1 MAEWSNPQDEQPN
14 SLLETMNRAPQSQAF
29 PPPQVDFAEHQARSV
44 GARRKPLLL
53 VLSMLL
59 IGFAGGIGGSI
70 AADEW
75 NISIGSSGG
84 VGSSNTPIVTSEV
97 GASDS
102 AVGDTVIAQVANA
115 MADSVVTISS
125 EVSDEFSS
133 GEATGTGVVLT
144 ADGEILTNAH
154 VVEGATTVKVRFAGE
169 TEPREAKI
177 LASDPGN
184 DLALLKIDATGLKP
198 VNIGDSNAI
207 NVGDLTVAFGS
218 PLGLSGT
225 VTSGIVSALNRPV
238 TAGGADDQSFISA
251 IQTDAAINPGNSGGP
266 LVNGQGQVI
275 GVNSAIATLG
285 SGTQSGSI
293 GLGFAIPINQAQ
305 RVISEIIET
314 GKSSTPIAGISI
326 DSTFDGT
333 GAKIAEVV
341 ADGPAASTDL
351 KVGDIVTKIN
361 GEAVEDSTELI
372 VAIRRNNPGD
382 TIVLTVKNTAGNVR
396 EVSVV
401 LGSREEG

>member
-1 MAEWSNPQDEQPN
+1 MVENSNSPTPGFGLVPSWE
-14 SLLETMNRAPQSQAF
+14 
-29 PPPQVDFAEHQARSV
+29 
-44 GARRKPLLL
+44 RKKKRK
-53 VLSMLL
+53 
-59 IGFAGGIGGSI
+59 
-70 AADEW
+70 
-75 NISIGSSGG
+75 
-84 VGSSNTPIVTSEV
+84 NTPI
-97 GASDS
+97 S
-102 AVGDTVIAQVANA
+102 AVIVISLVFGGTAGGALGYLAADFSNGVSNSTSQVSDTNKPVAITPA
-115 MADSVVTISS
+115 TETVSQIVQSVRSSVVSIKA
-125 EVSDEFSS
+125 EGRS
-133 GEATGTGVVLT
+133 GSGTGSGFIFREDGYIVTNNHVAAPAVNSGKLT
-144 ADGEILTNAH
+144 VYLEDKTSFVAKLVGRNA
-154 VVEGATTVKVRFAGE
+154 
-169 TEPREAKI
+169 
-177 LASDPGN
+177 SY
-184 DLALLKIDATGLKP
+184 DLAVLKIDATGLKP
-198 VNIGDSNAI
+198 VNMGDSNAI

-218 PLGLSGT
+218 PLGLTGT
-225 VTSGIVSALNRPV
+225 VTSGIVSAINRPV

-285 SGTQSGSI
+285 NGTQSGSI

-305 RVISEIIET
+305 RIVTEIIET

-326 DSTFDGT
+326 DSTYEGV

-341 ADGPAASTDL
+341 ADGPASSTDL

-382 TIVLTVKNTAGNVR
+382 TIVLTVKNSAGNER

>member
-1 MAEWSNPQDEQPN
+1 MVENSNSPTPGFGLVPSWERKKKRKNTPISAVIVI
-14 SLLETMNRAPQSQAF
+14 SLVFGGT
-29 PPPQVDFAEHQARSV
+29 
-44 GARRKPLLL
+44 
-53 VLSMLL
+53 
-59 IGFAGGIGGSI
+59 AGGALGYL
-70 AADEW
+70 AADFSNGVSNSTSQVSDTNKPVAITPATETVSQ
-75 NISIGSSGG
+75 IVQSVRPSVVSIKAEGSSGSG
-84 VGSSNTPIVTSEV
+84 TGSGFIFREDGYIVTNNHVAAPAVNSGKLTVYLEDKTSFVAKLV
-97 GASDS
+97 GRNASY
-102 AVGDTVIAQVANA
+102 
-115 MADSVVTISS
+115 
-125 EVSDEFSS
+125 
-133 GEATGTGVVLT
+133 
-144 ADGEILTNAH
+144 
-154 VVEGATTVKVRFAGE
+154 
-169 TEPREAKI
+169 
-177 LASDPGN
+177 
-184 DLALLKIDATGLKP
+184 DLAVLKIDATGLKP
-198 VNIGDSNAI
+198 VNMGDSNAI

-218 PLGLSGT
+218 PLGLTGT
-225 VTSGIVSALNRPV
+225 VTSGIVSAINRPV

-305 RVISEIIET
+305 RIVTEIIES

-326 DSTFDGT
+326 DSNFEGV

-341 ADGPAASTDL
+341 ANGPAASTDL

-361 GEAVEDSTELI
+361 GEVIEDSTELI

-382 TIVLTVKNTAGNVR
+382 TIVLTVKNTAGTER

>member
-1 MAEWSNPQDEQPN
+1 MVENSNSPTPGFGTVPSWERKKKRKNTPLSAVIVI
-14 SLLETMNRAPQSQAF
+14 SLVFGGT
-29 PPPQVDFAEHQARSV
+29 
-44 GARRKPLLL
+44 
-53 VLSMLL
+53 
-59 IGFAGGIGGSI
+59 AGGALGYL
-70 AADEW
+70 AADFSNGVSNSTSQVSETSKPVAITPATETVSQIVQ
-75 NISIGSSGG
+75 NVKPSVVSIKAEGSSGSG
-84 VGSSNTPIVTSEV
+84 TGSGFIYREDGYIVTNNHV
-97 GASDS
+97 AAPAING
-102 AVGDTVIAQVANA
+102 GKLTVYLE
-115 MADSVVTISS
+115 DKTS
-125 EVSDEFSS
+125 F
-133 GEATGTGVVLT
+133 
-144 ADGEILTNAH
+144 
-154 VVEGATTVKVRFAGE
+154 
-169 TEPREAKI
+169 EAK
-177 LASDPGN
+177 LVGRNASY
-184 DLALLKIDATGLKP
+184 DLAVLKIDATGLKP

-305 RVISEIIET
+305 RIVTEIIES

-326 DSTFDGT
+326 DSNFEGV

-341 ADGPAASTDL
+341 ANGPAASTDL

-361 GEAVEDSTELI
+361 GEVIEDSTELI

-382 TIVLTVKNTAGNVR
+382 TIVLTVKNTAGNER

>member
-1 MAEWSNPQDEQPN
+1 MVENSNSPTPGFGTVPSWERKKKRKNTPLSAVIVI
-14 SLLETMNRAPQSQAF
+14 SLVFGGT
-29 PPPQVDFAEHQARSV
+29 
-44 GARRKPLLL
+44 
-53 VLSMLL
+53 
-59 IGFAGGIGGSI
+59 AGGALGYL
-70 AADEW
+70 AADFSNGVSNTTSQVSDTNKPVAITPATETVSQIVQ
-75 NISIGSSGG
+75 NVKPSVVSIKAEGSSGSG
-84 VGSSNTPIVTSEV
+84 TGSGFIYREDGYIVTNNHVAAPAINGGKLTVYLEDKTSFVAKLV
-97 GASDS
+97 GRNASY
-102 AVGDTVIAQVANA
+102 
-115 MADSVVTISS
+115 
-125 EVSDEFSS
+125 
-133 GEATGTGVVLT
+133 
-144 ADGEILTNAH
+144 
-154 VVEGATTVKVRFAGE
+154 
-169 TEPREAKI
+169 
-177 LASDPGN
+177 
-184 DLALLKIDATGLKP
+184 DLAVLKIDATGLKP
-198 VNIGDSNAI
+198 VNIGDSSAI

-218 PLGLSGT
+218 PLGLTGT
-225 VTSGIVSALNRPV
+225 VTSGIVSAINRPV

-305 RVISEIIET
+305 RIVTEIIES

-326 DSTFDGT
+326 DSNFEGV

-341 ADGPAASTDL
+341 ANGPAASTDL

-361 GEAVEDSTELI
+361 GEVIEDSTELI

-382 TIVLTVKNTAGNVR
+382 TIVLTVKNTAGTER

>member
-1 MAEWSNPQDEQPN
+1 MVENSNSPTPGFGTVPSWERKKKRKNTPLSAVIVI
-14 SLLETMNRAPQSQAF
+14 SLVFGGT
-29 PPPQVDFAEHQARSV
+29 
-44 GARRKPLLL
+44 
-53 VLSMLL
+53 
-59 IGFAGGIGGSI
+59 AGGALGYL
-70 AADEW
+70 AADFSNGVSNSTSQVSETSKPVAITPATETVSQIVQ
-75 NISIGSSGG
+75 NVKPSVVSIKAEGSSGSG
-84 VGSSNTPIVTSEV
+84 TGSGFIYREDGYIVTNNHVAAPAINSGKLTVYLEDKTSFVAKLV
-97 GASDS
+97 GRNASY
-102 AVGDTVIAQVANA
+102 
-115 MADSVVTISS
+115 
-125 EVSDEFSS
+125 
-133 GEATGTGVVLT
+133 
-144 ADGEILTNAH
+144 
-154 VVEGATTVKVRFAGE
+154 
-169 TEPREAKI
+169 
-177 LASDPGN
+177 
-184 DLALLKIDATGLKP
+184 DLAVLKIDATGLKP
-198 VNIGDSNAI
+198 VNIGDSSAI

-218 PLGLSGT
+218 PLGLTGT
-225 VTSGIVSALNRPV
+225 VTSGIVSAINRPV

-285 SGTQSGSI
+285 NGTQSGSI

-305 RVISEIIET
+305 RVITEIIES
-314 GKSSTPIAGISI
+314 GKSTTPIAGISI
-326 DSTFDGT
+326 DSTYDGV

-361 GEAVEDSTELI
+361 GEVVENSTELI

-382 TIVLTVKNTAGNVR
+382 TIVLIVKNSAGNER

>member
-1 MAEWSNPQDEQPN
+1 MVENSNSPTPGFGTVPSWERKKKRKNTPLSAVIVI
-14 SLLETMNRAPQSQAF
+14 SLVFGGT
-29 PPPQVDFAEHQARSV
+29 
-44 GARRKPLLL
+44 
-53 VLSMLL
+53 
-59 IGFAGGIGGSI
+59 AGGALGYL
-70 AADEW
+70 AADFSNGVSNTTSQVSETSKPVAITPATETVSQIVQ
-75 NISIGSSGG
+75 NVKPSVVSIKAEGSSGSG
-84 VGSSNTPIVTSEV
+84 TGSGFIYREDGYIVTNNHV
-97 GASDS
+97 AAPAING
-102 AVGDTVIAQVANA
+102 GKLTVYLE
-115 MADSVVTISS
+115 DKTS
-125 EVSDEFSS
+125 F
-133 GEATGTGVVLT
+133 
-144 ADGEILTNAH
+144 
-154 VVEGATTVKVRFAGE
+154 
-169 TEPREAKI
+169 EAK
-177 LASDPGN
+177 LVGRNASY
-184 DLALLKIDATGLKP
+184 DLAVLKIDATGLKP
-198 VNIGDSNAI
+198 VNIGDSSAI

-326 DSTFDGT
+326 DSTFDGV

-382 TIVLTVKNTAGNVR
+382 TIVLTVKNNAGNER

>member
-1 MAEWSNPQDEQPN
+1 VKLKHKMVENSNSPTPGFGSVPSWERKKKRKNTPISAVIVI
-14 SLLETMNRAPQSQAF
+14 SLVFGGT
-29 PPPQVDFAEHQARSV
+29 
-44 GARRKPLLL
+44 
-53 VLSMLL
+53 
-59 IGFAGGIGGSI
+59 AGGALGYL
-70 AADEW
+70 AADFSNGVSNTTSQVSDTNKPVAITPATETVSQIVQ
-75 NISIGSSGG
+75 NVNPSVVSIKAEGSSGSG
-84 VGSSNTPIVTSEV
+84 TGSGFIFREDGYIVTNNHVAAPAVNSGKLTVYLEDKTSFVAKLV
-97 GASDS
+97 GRNASY
-102 AVGDTVIAQVANA
+102 
-115 MADSVVTISS
+115 
-125 EVSDEFSS
+125 
-133 GEATGTGVVLT
+133 
-144 ADGEILTNAH
+144 
-154 VVEGATTVKVRFAGE
+154 
-169 TEPREAKI
+169 
-177 LASDPGN
+177 
-184 DLALLKIDATGLKP
+184 DLAVLKIDATGLKP
-198 VNIGDSNAI
+198 VNIGDSSAI

-218 PLGLSGT
+218 PLGLTGT
-225 VTSGIVSALNRPV
+225 VTSGIVSAINRPV

-285 SGTQSGSI
+285 NGTQSGSI
-293 GLGFAIPINQAQ
+293 GLGFAIPINQTQ
-305 RVISEIIET
+305 RIVTEIINS

-326 DSTFDGT
+326 DSNYEGV

-341 ADGPAASTDL
+341 SDGPASATDL

-382 TIVLTVKNTAGNVR
+382 TVVLTVKNTAGTER

>member
-1 MAEWSNPQDEQPN
+1 MVENSNSPTPCFGLVPSWE
-14 SLLETMNRAPQSQAF
+14 
-29 PPPQVDFAEHQARSV
+29 
-44 GARRKPLLL
+44 RKKKRKNTPISAVIVIAL
-53 VLSMLL
+53 VF
-59 IGFAGGIGGSI
+59 GGTAGGALGYL
-70 AADEW
+70 AADFSNGVSNSTSQVSDTNKPVVITPATETVSQIVQ
-75 NISIGSSGG
+75 NVKPSVVSIKAEGSSGSG
-84 VGSSNTPIVTSEV
+84 TGSGFIFREDGYIVTNNHVAAPAVNSGKLTVYLEDKTSFVAKLV
-97 GASDS
+97 GRNASY
-102 AVGDTVIAQVANA
+102 
-115 MADSVVTISS
+115 
-125 EVSDEFSS
+125 
-133 GEATGTGVVLT
+133 
-144 ADGEILTNAH
+144 
-154 VVEGATTVKVRFAGE
+154 
-169 TEPREAKI
+169 
-177 LASDPGN
+177 
-184 DLALLKIDATGLKP
+184 DLAVLKIDATGLKP

-218 PLGLSGT
+218 PLGLTGT
-225 VTSGIVSALNRPV
+225 VTSGIVSAINRPV

-285 SGTQSGSI
+285 NGTQSGSI

-305 RVISEIIET
+305 RIVTEIIET

-326 DSTFDGT
+326 DSTYEGV

-341 ADGPAASTDL
+341 ADGPASSTDL

-382 TIVLTVKNTAGNVR
+382 TIVLTVKNTAGNER

>member
-1 MAEWSNPQDEQPN
+1 MVENSNSPTPGFGTVPSWERKKKRKNTPLSAVIVI
-14 SLLETMNRAPQSQAF
+14 SLVFGGT
-29 PPPQVDFAEHQARSV
+29 
-44 GARRKPLLL
+44 
-53 VLSMLL
+53 
-59 IGFAGGIGGSI
+59 AGGALGYL
-70 AADEW
+70 AADFSNGVSNTTSQVSETSKPVAITPATETVSQIVQ
-75 NISIGSSGG
+75 NVKPSVVSIKAEGSSGSG
-84 VGSSNTPIVTSEV
+84 TGSGFIYREDGYIVTNNHV
-97 GASDS
+97 AAPAINDGKL
-102 AVGDTVIAQVANA
+102 TVYLE
-115 MADSVVTISS
+115 DKTS
-125 EVSDEFSS
+125 F
-133 GEATGTGVVLT
+133 
-144 ADGEILTNAH
+144 
-154 VVEGATTVKVRFAGE
+154 
-169 TEPREAKI
+169 EAK
-177 LASDPGN
+177 LVGRNASY
-184 DLALLKIDATGLKP
+184 DLAVLKIDATGLKP

>member
-1 MAEWSNPQDEQPN
+1 MVENSNSPTPGFGTVPSWERKKKRKNTPLSAVRVI
-14 SLLETMNRAPQSQAF
+14 SLVFGGT
-29 PPPQVDFAEHQARSV
+29 
-44 GARRKPLLL
+44 
-53 VLSMLL
+53 
-59 IGFAGGIGGSI
+59 AGGALGYL
-70 AADEW
+70 AADFSNGVSNSTSQVSETSKPVAITPATETVSQIVQ
-75 NISIGSSGG
+75 NVKPSVVSIKAEGSSGSG
-84 VGSSNTPIVTSEV
+84 TGSGFIYREDGYIVTNNHVAAPAINSGKLTVYLEDKTSFVAKLV
-97 GASDS
+97 GRNASY
-102 AVGDTVIAQVANA
+102 
-115 MADSVVTISS
+115 
-125 EVSDEFSS
+125 
-133 GEATGTGVVLT
+133 
-144 ADGEILTNAH
+144 
-154 VVEGATTVKVRFAGE
+154 
-169 TEPREAKI
+169 
-177 LASDPGN
+177 
-184 DLALLKIDATGLKP
+184 DLAVLKIDATGLKP
-198 VNIGDSNAI
+198 VIIGDSNAI

-218 PLGLSGT
+218 PLGLTGT
-225 VTSGIVSALNRPV
+225 VTSGIVSAINRPV

-285 SGTQSGSI
+285 NGTQSGSI

-305 RVISEIIET
+305 RVITEIIES
-314 GKSSTPIAGISI
+314 GKSTTPIAGISI
-326 DSTFDGT
+326 DSTYDGV

-382 TIVLTVKNTAGNVR
+382 TIVLTVKNTAGNER

>member
-1 MAEWSNPQDEQPN
+1 MVENSNSPTPGFGSVPSWERKKKRKNTPLSAVIVI
-14 SLLETMNRAPQSQAF
+14 SLVFGGTAGGALGYLAADFSNGVSNTTSQVSET
-29 PPPQVDFAEHQARSV
+29 
-44 GARRKPLLL
+44 RKP
-53 VLSMLL
+53 VAITPATETVSQ
-59 IGFAGGIGGSI
+59 IVQNVKPSVVSI
-70 AADEW
+70 KAE
-75 NISIGSSGG
+75 GSSGSG
-84 VGSSNTPIVTSEV
+84 TGSGFIYREDGYIVTNNHVAAPSIN
-97 GASDS
+97 G
-102 AVGDTVIAQVANA
+102 GKLTVYLE
-115 MADSVVTISS
+115 DKTS
-125 EVSDEFSS
+125 F
-133 GEATGTGVVLT
+133 
-144 ADGEILTNAH
+144 
-154 VVEGATTVKVRFAGE
+154 
-169 TEPREAKI
+169 EAK
-177 LASDPGN
+177 LVGRNASY
-184 DLALLKIDATGLKP
+184 DLAVLKIDATGLKP

-225 VTSGIVSALNRPV
+225 VTSGIVSAVNRPV

-285 SGTQSGSI
+285 NGPQSGSI

-326 DSTFDGT
+326 DSTFEGT

-341 ADGPAASTDL
+341 ADGPASSTDL

-382 TIVLTVKNTAGNVR
+382 TIVLTVKNAAGNER
-396 EVSVV
+396 QVSVV

>member
-1 MAEWSNPQDEQPN
+1 MQNVKPSVVSIKAE
-14 SLLETMNRAPQSQAF
+14 
-29 PPPQVDFAEHQARSV
+29 
-44 GARRKPLLL
+44 
-53 VLSMLL
+53 
-59 IGFAGGIGGSI
+59 
-70 AADEW
+70 
-75 NISIGSSGG
+75 GSSGSG
-84 VGSSNTPIVTSEV
+84 TGSGFIYREDGYIVTNNHVAAPAINSGKLTVYLEDKTSFVAKLV
-97 GASDS
+97 GRNASY
-102 AVGDTVIAQVANA
+102 
-115 MADSVVTISS
+115 
-125 EVSDEFSS
+125 
-133 GEATGTGVVLT
+133 
-144 ADGEILTNAH
+144 
-154 VVEGATTVKVRFAGE
+154 
-169 TEPREAKI
+169 
-177 LASDPGN
+177 
-184 DLALLKIDATGLKP
+184 DLAVLKIDATGLKP
-198 VNIGDSNAI
+198 VNIGDSSAI

-218 PLGLSGT
+218 PLGLTGT
-225 VTSGIVSALNRPV
+225 VTSGIVSAINRPV

-285 SGTQSGSI
+285 NGTQSGSI

-305 RVISEIIET
+305 RVITEIIES
-314 GKSSTPIAGISI
+314 GKSTTPIAGISI
-326 DSTFDGT
+326 DSTYDGV

-382 TIVLTVKNTAGNVR
+382 TIVLTVKNTAGNER
-396 EVSVV
+396 KVSVV

>member
-1 MAEWSNPQDEQPN
+1 MVENSNSPTPGFGTVPSWERKKKRKNTPLSAVIVI
-14 SLLETMNRAPQSQAF
+14 SLVFGGT
-29 PPPQVDFAEHQARSV
+29 
-44 GARRKPLLL
+44 
-53 VLSMLL
+53 
-59 IGFAGGIGGSI
+59 AGGALGYL
-70 AADEW
+70 AADFSNGVSNSTSQVSESSKPVAITPATETVSQIVQ
-75 NISIGSSGG
+75 NVKPSVVSIKAEGSSGSG
-84 VGSSNTPIVTSEV
+84 TGSGFIYREDGYIVTNNHV
-97 GASDS
+97 AAPAING
-102 AVGDTVIAQVANA
+102 GKLTVYLE
-115 MADSVVTISS
+115 DKTS
-125 EVSDEFSS
+125 F
-133 GEATGTGVVLT
+133 
-144 ADGEILTNAH
+144 
-154 VVEGATTVKVRFAGE
+154 
-169 TEPREAKI
+169 EAK
-177 LASDPGN
+177 LVGRNASY
-184 DLALLKIDATGLKP
+184 DLAVLKIDATGLKP
-198 VNIGDSNAI
+198 VNIGDSSAI

-218 PLGLSGT
+218 PLGLTGT
-225 VTSGIVSALNRPV
+225 VTSGIVSAINRPV

-285 SGTQSGSI
+285 NGTQSGSI

-305 RVISEIIET
+305 RVISEIIES
-314 GKSSTPIAGISI
+314 GKSTTPIAGISI
-326 DSTFDGT
+326 DSTYDGV

-361 GEAVEDSTELI
+361 GEVVEDSTELI

-382 TIVLTVKNTAGNVR
+382 TIVLIVKNSAGNER

>member
-1 MAEWSNPQDEQPN
+1 MVENSNSPTPGFGTVPSWERKKKRKNTPLSAVIVI
-14 SLLETMNRAPQSQAF
+14 SLVFGGT
-29 PPPQVDFAEHQARSV
+29 
-44 GARRKPLLL
+44 
-53 VLSMLL
+53 
-59 IGFAGGIGGSI
+59 AGGALGYL
-70 AADEW
+70 AADFSNGVSNTTSQVSETSKPVAITPATETVSQIVQ
-75 NISIGSSGG
+75 NVKPSVVSIKAEGSSGSG
-84 VGSSNTPIVTSEV
+84 TGSGFIYREDGYIVTNNHV
-97 GASDS
+97 AAPAING
-102 AVGDTVIAQVANA
+102 GKLTVYLE
-115 MADSVVTISS
+115 DKTS
-125 EVSDEFSS
+125 F
-133 GEATGTGVVLT
+133 
-144 ADGEILTNAH
+144 
-154 VVEGATTVKVRFAGE
+154 
-169 TEPREAKI
+169 EAK
-177 LASDPGN
+177 LVGRNASY
-184 DLALLKIDATGLKP
+184 DLAVLKIDATGLKP
-198 VNIGDSNAI
+198 VNIGDSSAI

-218 PLGLSGT
+218 PLGLTGT
-225 VTSGIVSALNRPV
+225 VTSGIVSAINRPV

-285 SGTQSGSI
+285 NGTQSGSI

-305 RVISEIIET
+305 RVITEIIES
-314 GKSSTPIAGISI
+314 GKSTTPIAGISI
-326 DSTFDGT
+326 DSTYDGV

-361 GEAVEDSTELI
+361 GEVVEDSTELI

-382 TIVLTVKNTAGNVR
+382 TIVLIVKNSAGNER

>member
-1 MAEWSNPQDEQPN
+1 MVENSNSPTPGFGTVPSWERKKKRKNTPLSAVIVI
-14 SLLETMNRAPQSQAF
+14 SLVFGGT
-29 PPPQVDFAEHQARSV
+29 
-44 GARRKPLLL
+44 
-53 VLSMLL
+53 
-59 IGFAGGIGGSI
+59 AGGALGYL
-70 AADEW
+70 AADFSNGVSNSTSQVSETSKPVAITPATETVSQIVQ
-75 NISIGSSGG
+75 NVKPSVVSIKAEGNSGSGTGSGFIYREDG
-84 VGSSNTPIVTSEV
+84 YIVTNNHV
-97 GASDS
+97 AAPAING
-102 AVGDTVIAQVANA
+102 GKLTVYLE
-115 MADSVVTISS
+115 DKTS
-125 EVSDEFSS
+125 F
-133 GEATGTGVVLT
+133 
-144 ADGEILTNAH
+144 
-154 VVEGATTVKVRFAGE
+154 
-169 TEPREAKI
+169 EAK
-177 LASDPGN
+177 LVGRNASY
-184 DLALLKIDATGLKP
+184 DLAVLKIDATGLKP
-198 VNIGDSNAI
+198 VNIGDSSAI

-218 PLGLSGT
+218 PLGLTGT
-225 VTSGIVSALNRPV
+225 VTSGIVSAINRPV

-285 SGTQSGSI
+285 NGTQSGSI

-305 RVISEIIET
+305 RVITEIIES
-314 GKSSTPIAGISI
+314 GKSTTPIAGISI
-326 DSTFDGT
+326 DSTYVGV

-361 GEAVEDSTELI
+361 GEVVEDSTELI

-382 TIVLTVKNTAGNVR
+382 TIVLIVKNSAGNER

>member
-1 MAEWSNPQDEQPN
+1 MVENSNSPTPGFGTVPSWERKKKRKNTPLSAVIVI
-14 SLLETMNRAPQSQAF
+14 SLVFGGT
-29 PPPQVDFAEHQARSV
+29 
-44 GARRKPLLL
+44 
-53 VLSMLL
+53 
-59 IGFAGGIGGSI
+59 AGGALGYL
-70 AADEW
+70 AADFSNGVSNSTSQVSETSKPVAITPATETVSQIVQ
-75 NISIGSSGG
+75 NVKPSVVSIKAEGSSGSG
-84 VGSSNTPIVTSEV
+84 TGSGFIYREDGYIVTNNHVAAPAINS
-97 GASDS
+97 GKL
-102 AVGDTVIAQVANA
+102 TVYLE
-115 MADSVVTISS
+115 DKTS
-125 EVSDEFSS
+125 F
-133 GEATGTGVVLT
+133 
-144 ADGEILTNAH
+144 
-154 VVEGATTVKVRFAGE
+154 
-169 TEPREAKI
+169 EAK
-177 LASDPGN
+177 LVGRNASY
-184 DLALLKIDATGLKP
+184 DLAVLKIDATGLKP
-198 VNIGDSNAI
+198 VNIGDSSAI

-218 PLGLSGT
+218 PLGLTGT
-225 VTSGIVSALNRPV
+225 VTSGIVSAINRPV

-285 SGTQSGSI
+285 NGTQSGSI

-305 RVISEIIET
+305 RVISEIIES
-314 GKSSTPIAGISI
+314 GKSTTPIAGISI
-326 DSTFDGT
+326 DSTYDGV

-361 GEAVEDSTELI
+361 GEVVEDSTELI

-382 TIVLTVKNTAGNVR
+382 TIVLMVKNSAGNER

>member
-1 MAEWSNPQDEQPN
+1 MVENSNSPTPGFGTVPSWERKKKRKNTPLSAVIVI
-14 SLLETMNRAPQSQAF
+14 SLVFGGT
-29 PPPQVDFAEHQARSV
+29 
-44 GARRKPLLL
+44 
-53 VLSMLL
+53 
-59 IGFAGGIGGSI
+59 AGGALGYL
-70 AADEW
+70 AADFS
-75 NISIGSSGG
+75 NG
-84 VGSSNTPIVTSEV
+84 VSNTTSQVSETSKPVAITPATETVSQIVQNVKPSVVSIKAEGNSGSGTGSGFIYREDGYIVTNNHV
-97 GASDS
+97 AAPAING
-102 AVGDTVIAQVANA
+102 GKLTVYLE
-115 MADSVVTISS
+115 DKTS
-125 EVSDEFSS
+125 F
-133 GEATGTGVVLT
+133 
-144 ADGEILTNAH
+144 
-154 VVEGATTVKVRFAGE
+154 
-169 TEPREAKI
+169 EAK
-177 LASDPGN
+177 LVGRNASY
-184 DLALLKIDATGLKP
+184 DLAVLKIDATGLKP
-198 VNIGDSNAI
+198 VNIGDSSAI

-218 PLGLSGT
+218 PLGLTGT
-225 VTSGIVSALNRPV
+225 VTSGIVSAINRPV

-305 RVISEIIET
+305 RVISEIIES
-314 GKSSTPIAGISI
+314 GKSTTPIAGISI
-326 DSTFDGT
+326 DSTYDGV
-333 GAKIAEVV
+333 GARIAEVV

-361 GEAVEDSTELI
+361 GEVVEDSTELI

-382 TIVLTVKNTAGNVR
+382 TIVLMVKNSAGNER

>member
-1 MAEWSNPQDEQPN
+1 MVENSNSPTPGFGTVPSWERKKKRKNTPLSAVIVI
-14 SLLETMNRAPQSQAF
+14 SLVFGGT
-29 PPPQVDFAEHQARSV
+29 
-44 GARRKPLLL
+44 
-53 VLSMLL
+53 
-59 IGFAGGIGGSI
+59 AGGALGYL
-70 AADEW
+70 AADFS
-75 NISIGSSGG
+75 NG
-84 VGSSNTPIVTSEV
+84 VSNTTSQVSETSKPVAINPATETVSQIVQNVKPSVVSIKAEGNSGSGTGSGFIYREDGYIVTNNHV
-97 GASDS
+97 AAPAING
-102 AVGDTVIAQVANA
+102 GKLTVYLE
-115 MADSVVTISS
+115 DKTS
-125 EVSDEFSS
+125 F
-133 GEATGTGVVLT
+133 
-144 ADGEILTNAH
+144 
-154 VVEGATTVKVRFAGE
+154 
-169 TEPREAKI
+169 EAK
-177 LASDPGN
+177 LVGRNASY
-184 DLALLKIDATGLKP
+184 DLAVLKIDATGLKP
-198 VNIGDSNAI
+198 VNIGDSSAI

-218 PLGLSGT
+218 PLGLTGT
-225 VTSGIVSALNRPV
+225 VTSGIVSAINRPV

-285 SGTQSGSI
+285 NGTQSGSI

-305 RVISEIIET
+305 RVISEIIES
-314 GKSSTPIAGISI
+314 GKSTTPIAGISI
-326 DSTFDGT
+326 DSTYDGV

-361 GEAVEDSTELI
+361 GEVVEDSTELI

-382 TIVLTVKNTAGNVR
+382 TIVLIVKNSAGNER

>member
-1 MAEWSNPQDEQPN
+1 MVENSNSPTPGFGTVPSWERKKKRKNTPLSAVIVI
-14 SLLETMNRAPQSQAF
+14 SLVFGGT
-29 PPPQVDFAEHQARSV
+29 
-44 GARRKPLLL
+44 
-53 VLSMLL
+53 
-59 IGFAGGIGGSI
+59 AGGALGYL
-70 AADEW
+70 AADFSNGVSNSTSQVSETSKPVAITPATETVSQIVQ
-75 NISIGSSGG
+75 NVKPSVVSIKAEGSSGSG
-84 VGSSNTPIVTSEV
+84 TGSGFIYREDGYIVTNNHVAAPAINSGKLTVYLEDKTSFVAKLV
-97 GASDS
+97 GRNASY
-102 AVGDTVIAQVANA
+102 
-115 MADSVVTISS
+115 
-125 EVSDEFSS
+125 
-133 GEATGTGVVLT
+133 
-144 ADGEILTNAH
+144 
-154 VVEGATTVKVRFAGE
+154 
-169 TEPREAKI
+169 
-177 LASDPGN
+177 
-184 DLALLKIDATGLKP
+184 DLAVLKIDATGLKP
-198 VNIGDSNAI
+198 VIIGDSNAI

-218 PLGLSGT
+218 PLGLTGT
-225 VTSGIVSALNRPV
+225 VTSGIVSAINRPV

-305 RVISEIIET
+305 RIVTEIIES

-326 DSTFDGT
+326 DSNFEGV

-341 ADGPAASTDL
+341 ANGPAASTDL

-361 GEAVEDSTELI
+361 GEVIEDSTELI

-382 TIVLTVKNTAGNVR
+382 TIVLTVKNTAGTER

>member
-1 MAEWSNPQDEQPN
+1 MVENSNSPTPGFGTVPSWERKKKRKNTPLSAVVVI
-14 SLLETMNRAPQSQAF
+14 SLVFGGT
-29 PPPQVDFAEHQARSV
+29 
-44 GARRKPLLL
+44 
-53 VLSMLL
+53 
-59 IGFAGGIGGSI
+59 AGGALGYL
-70 AADEW
+70 AADFFNGVSDTTSQVSETSKPVAITPATETVSQIVQ
-75 NISIGSSGG
+75 NVKPSVVSIKAEGNSGSGTGSGFIYREDG
-84 VGSSNTPIVTSEV
+84 YIVTNNHV
-97 GASDS
+97 AAPAING
-102 AVGDTVIAQVANA
+102 GKLTVYLE
-115 MADSVVTISS
+115 DKTS
-125 EVSDEFSS
+125 F
-133 GEATGTGVVLT
+133 
-144 ADGEILTNAH
+144 
-154 VVEGATTVKVRFAGE
+154 
-169 TEPREAKI
+169 EAK
-177 LASDPGN
+177 LVGRNASY
-184 DLALLKIDATGLKP
+184 DLAVLKIDATGLKP
-198 VNIGDSNAI
+198 VNIGDSNVI

-218 PLGLSGT
+218 PLGLTGT

-285 SGTQSGSI
+285 NGPQSGSI

-305 RVISEIIET
+305 RVITEIIGS

-326 DSTFDGT
+326 DSTYDGV

-382 TIVLTVKNTAGNVR
+382 TIVLTVKNTAGNER

>member
-1 MAEWSNPQDEQPN
+1 MVENSNSPTPGFGSVPSWERKKKRKNTPISAVIVI
-14 SLLETMNRAPQSQAF
+14 SLVFGGT
-29 PPPQVDFAEHQARSV
+29 
-44 GARRKPLLL
+44 
-53 VLSMLL
+53 
-59 IGFAGGIGGSI
+59 AGGALGYL
-70 AADEW
+70 AADFSNGVSNSTSQVSDTNKPVAITPATETVSQIVQ
-75 NISIGSSGG
+75 NVKPSVVSIKAEGSSGSG
-84 VGSSNTPIVTSEV
+84 TGSGFIFREDGYIVTNNHVAAPAVNSGKLTVYLEDKTSFVAKLV
-97 GASDS
+97 GRNASY
-102 AVGDTVIAQVANA
+102 
-115 MADSVVTISS
+115 
-125 EVSDEFSS
+125 
-133 GEATGTGVVLT
+133 
-144 ADGEILTNAH
+144 
-154 VVEGATTVKVRFAGE
+154 
-169 TEPREAKI
+169 
-177 LASDPGN
+177 
-184 DLALLKIDATGLKP
+184 DLAVLKIDATGLKP

-218 PLGLSGT
+218 PLGLTGT
-225 VTSGIVSALNRPV
+225 VTSGIVSAINRPV

-285 SGTQSGSI
+285 NGTQSGSI

-305 RVISEIIET
+305 RIVTEIIET

-326 DSTFDGT
+326 DSTYEGV

-341 ADGPAASTDL
+341 ADGPASSTDL

-382 TIVLTVKNTAGNVR
+382 TIVLTVKNSAGNER

>member
-1 MAEWSNPQDEQPN
+1 MVENSNSPTPGFGTVPSWERKKKRKNTPLSAVIVI
-14 SLLETMNRAPQSQAF
+14 SLVFGGT
-29 PPPQVDFAEHQARSV
+29 
-44 GARRKPLLL
+44 
-53 VLSMLL
+53 
-59 IGFAGGIGGSI
+59 AGGALGYL
-70 AADEW
+70 AADFSNGVSNTTSQVSETSKPVAITPATETVSQIVQ
-75 NISIGSSGG
+75 NVKPSVVSIKAEGSSGSG
-84 VGSSNTPIVTSEV
+84 TGSGFIYREDGYIVTNNHVAAPAINS
-97 GASDS
+97 GKL
-102 AVGDTVIAQVANA
+102 TVYLQ
-115 MADSVVTISS
+115 DKTSY
-125 EVSDEFSS
+125 
-133 GEATGTGVVLT
+133 
-144 ADGEILTNAH
+144 
-154 VVEGATTVKVRFAGE
+154 
-169 TEPREAKI
+169 EAK
-177 LASDPGN
+177 LVGRNASY
-184 DLALLKIDATGLKP
+184 DLAVLKIDATGLKP
-198 VNIGDSNAI
+198 VNIGDSSAI

-218 PLGLSGT
+218 PLGLTGT
-225 VTSGIVSALNRPV
+225 VTSGIVSAINRPV

-285 SGTQSGSI
+285 NGTQSGSI

-305 RVISEIIET
+305 RVISEIIES
-314 GKSSTPIAGISI
+314 GKSTTPIAGISI
-326 DSTFDGT
+326 DSTYNGV

-361 GEAVEDSTELI
+361 GEVVEDSTELI

-382 TIVLTVKNTAGNVR
+382 TIVLIVKNSAGNER

>member
-1 MAEWSNPQDEQPN
+1 MVENSNSPTPGFGTVPSWERKKKRKNTPLSAVIVI
-14 SLLETMNRAPQSQAF
+14 SLVFGGTTG
-29 PPPQVDFAEHQARSV
+29 
-44 GARRKPLLL
+44 GALGYL
-53 VLSMLL
+53 
-59 IGFAGGIGGSI
+59 
-70 AADEW
+70 AADFS
-75 NISIGSSGG
+75 NG
-84 VGSSNTPIVTSEV
+84 VSNTTSQVSETSKPVAITPATETVSQIVQNVKPSVVSIKAEGNSGSGTGSGFIYREDGYIVTNNHV
-97 GASDS
+97 AAPAING
-102 AVGDTVIAQVANA
+102 GKLTVYLE
-115 MADSVVTISS
+115 DKTS
-125 EVSDEFSS
+125 F
-133 GEATGTGVVLT
+133 
-144 ADGEILTNAH
+144 
-154 VVEGATTVKVRFAGE
+154 
-169 TEPREAKI
+169 EAK
-177 LASDPGN
+177 LVGRNASY
-184 DLALLKIDATGLKP
+184 DLAVLKIDATGLKP
-198 VNIGDSNAI
+198 VNIGDSSAI

-218 PLGLSGT
+218 PLGLTGT
-225 VTSGIVSALNRPV
+225 VTSGIVSAINRPV

-285 SGTQSGSI
+285 NGTQSGSI

-305 RVISEIIET
+305 RVISEIIES
-314 GKSSTPIAGISI
+314 GKSTTPIAGISI
-326 DSTFDGT
+326 DSTYDGV

-361 GEAVEDSTELI
+361 GEVVEDSTELI

-382 TIVLTVKNTAGNVR
+382 TIVLIVKNSAGNER

>member
-1 MAEWSNPQDEQPN
+1 MVENSNSPTPGFGTVPSWERKKKRKNTPLSAVIVI
-14 SLLETMNRAPQSQAF
+14 SLVFGGT
-29 PPPQVDFAEHQARSV
+29 
-44 GARRKPLLL
+44 
-53 VLSMLL
+53 
-59 IGFAGGIGGSI
+59 AGGALGYL
-70 AADEW
+70 AADFS
-75 NISIGSSGG
+75 NG
-84 VGSSNTPIVTSEV
+84 VSNTTSQVSETSKPVAITPATETVSQIVQNVKPSVVSIKAEGNSGSGTGSGFIYREDGYIVTNNHV
-97 GASDS
+97 AAPAING
-102 AVGDTVIAQVANA
+102 GKLTVYLE
-115 MADSVVTISS
+115 DKTS
-125 EVSDEFSS
+125 F
-133 GEATGTGVVLT
+133 
-144 ADGEILTNAH
+144 
-154 VVEGATTVKVRFAGE
+154 
-169 TEPREAKI
+169 EAK
-177 LASDPGN
+177 LVGRNASY
-184 DLALLKIDATGLKP
+184 DLAVLKIDATGLKP
-198 VNIGDSNAI
+198 VNIGDSSAI

-218 PLGLSGT
+218 PLGLTGT
-225 VTSGIVSALNRPV
+225 VTSGIVSAINRPV

-285 SGTQSGSI
+285 NGTQSGSI

-305 RVISEIIET
+305 RVITEIIET
-314 GKSSTPIAGISI
+314 GKSTTPIAGISI
-326 DSTFDGT
+326 DSTYDGV

-361 GEAVEDSTELI
+361 GEVVEDSTELI

-382 TIVLTVKNTAGNVR
+382 TIVLIVKNSAGNER